1 MNGEGGRATRLDTG
15 LVLWAWAQEEDA
27 KRGEKDGC
35 GKGGGQDT
43 ALRVRPAEF
52 WPQKLGSCDDTPKL

>member
-1 MNGEGGRATRLDTG
+1 MEKAVGPPGWTRG
-15 LVLWAWAQEEDA
+15 WVLWAWAQEKGA

-35 GKGGGQDT
+35 GNGGGQDT

-52 WPQKLGSCDDTPKL
+52 WPQKLGRCKGSSEL